1 MLKSYLKKVYFRAYL
16 LVLAGNNVLTKES
29 DLSFNLFFKGESD
42 RFHPLDV
49 IKQL

>member
-1 MLKSYLKKVYFRAYL
+1 MHGKCIPRAN
-16 LVLAGNNVLTKES
+16 ASKIVLTKTFINVLKKES
-29 DLSFNLFFKGESD
+29 DFSFNLFFKGESD